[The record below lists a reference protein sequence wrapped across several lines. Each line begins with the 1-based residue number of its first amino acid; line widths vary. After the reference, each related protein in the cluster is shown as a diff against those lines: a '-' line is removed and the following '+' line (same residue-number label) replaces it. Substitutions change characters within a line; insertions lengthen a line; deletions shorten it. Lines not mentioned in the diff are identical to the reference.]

1 MKLGLR
7 TKMNLLIGIV
17 VSIALILVGALG
29 YNIAED
35 IIIEMADK
43 QLNVEEKLIYEILDN
58 FFADRES
65 ILESTKNYVAANIDD
80 KEAKVYLKTQ
90 YEKLKDNYKISD
102 IYIAKPN
109 GTVINASGEG
119 SKEASLQVYDSE
131 WYKLA
136 QSKEEVIVY
145 SDIFVDSNSKEPK
158 ITIAENVKS
167 NDGFNLGVVAI
178 DIQLTELQNVL
189 EEYHIGEHGYSFI
202 IDKEGRFVSH
212 RNFTYSTDEKNQQTI
227 FNISNGS
234 LKDIG
239 EKIIANNEY
248 EERGEFNGETKIYTS
263 QKVNGT
269 DMYIVSTLELDDFT
283 SVLNTYVYLMG
294 LSVVIV
300 VALIIIF
307 LTFYIGKI
315 TRIISSLANITKKI
329 AAGNLTSVMARI
341 NRNDELGVLSTSISD
356 MQKAMISIISAIKSE
371 TGSVVVSI
379 DTTSNNLSKLVENL
393 EDASSTVEQISA
405 GMEETAA
412 STQQI
417 NATSAEIENSVE
429 VIAAKAQDGA
439 ESANNISTKAV
450 ALKDDS
456 IRKEQ
461 EAVHTI
467 DNVRSSMATAL
478 ENAKQ
483 VERIEVL
490 ANTILQIS
498 TQTNLLALNAAIE
511 SARAG
516 EAGKGF
522 AVVAAEI
529 RKLAED
535 SKSTVTEIQSTIVN
549 VFKAVENL
557 SEVSKQTLE
566 YIETSVIKSFKES
579 VEVGENYNKDA
590 DYVNGLVFDLSATSE
605 ELLASIRNV
614 ALAMDEITKASSE
627 GAQGTASIAQSV
639 AYIKDMANE
648 IENDTLKIKDSINNL
663 NNTVSQFVI

>member
-43 QLNVEEKLIYEILDN
+43 QLNVEEKLIFEILDN

-65 ILESTKNYVAANIDD
+65 ILESTKNHIAANIDD
-80 KEAKVYLKTQ
+80 KEAKAYLETQ
-90 YEKLKDNYKISD
+90 YEKLKDKYKISD
-102 IYIAKPN
+102 IYIVKPN
-109 GTVINASGEG
+109 GSVINASGEG
-119 SKEASLQVYDSE
+119 PEEVSLKVYDSE
-131 WYKLA
+131 WYKLV
-136 QSKEEVIVY
+136 QSNDELIVY
-145 SDIFVDSNSKEPK
+145 SDIYVDSNSKEPE

-167 NDGFNLGVVAI
+167 NSGINLGVVAI
-178 DIQLTELQNVL
+178 DIQLTELKNVL

-227 FNISNGS
+227 FNVSNGS

-239 EKIIANNEY
+239 EKIIANTEY

-269 DMYIVSTLELDDFT
+269 DMYLVSALELDDFT

-294 LSVVIV
+294 LTVVIV

-307 LTFYIGKI
+307 LTFYIGRI
-315 TRIISSLANITKKI
+315 TSIISRLAYITKKI
-329 AAGNLTSVMARI
+329 AAGNLTSEIKRI
-341 NRNDELGVLSTSISD
+341 NRNDELGLLSQSID
-356 MQKAMISIISAIKSE
+356 EMQKAMISIISVIKSE
-371 TGSVVVSI
+371 TDAVVGSIHKS
-379 DTTSNNLSKLVENL
+379 SQNLSKLVENL

-412 STQQI
+412 STQEI
-417 NATSAEIENSVE
+417 NATSIEIENSVE
-429 VIAAKAQDGA
+429 GIAAKAQDGA
-439 ESANNISTKAV
+439 LSASNISTKAV
-450 ALKDDS
+450 ALKNDS

-461 EAVHTI
+461 EAIQTI
-467 DNVRSSMATAL
+467 DNVKSSMATAL

-483 VERIEVL
+483 VERIDVL

-529 RKLAED
+529 RKLAEE
-535 SKSTVTEIQSTIVN
+535 SKSTVTQIQSTIAN
-549 VFKAVENL
+549 VFEAVENL
-557 SEVSKQTLE
+557 SDVSRQTLE
-566 YIETSVIKSFKES
+566 YIETSVIKGFKES

-590 DYVNGLVFDLSATSE
+590 DYVNELVFELSATSE
-605 ELLASIRNV
+605 ELLASIKNV
-614 ALAMDEITKASSE
+614 AQAMEEISKASTE
-627 GAQGTASIAQSV
+627 GAQGTTSIAQSV

-648 IENDTLKIKDSINNL
+648 IENDTLKIRDSIDAL
-663 NNTVSQFVI
+663 NENVSKFVI

>member
-65 ILESTKNYVAANIDD
+65 ILESTKNHIAANIDD
-80 KEAKVYLKTQ
+80 NKAKDYLETQ

-102 IYIAKPN
+102 IYIVKPN
-109 GTVINASGEG
+109 GSVINASGEG
-119 SKEASLQVYDSE
+119 PEEVSSKAYDSE

-136 QSKEEVIVY
+136 QSKDEEIVY
-145 SDIFVDSNSKEPK
+145 SDIFVDSNSKEPE

-189 EEYHIGEHGYSFI
+189 EEYHIGENGYSFI

-212 RNFTYSTDEKNQQTI
+212 RNFTYSIDEKNQQTI

-239 EKIIANNEY
+239 EKIIANTQY

-263 QKVNGT
+263 QKINGT
-269 DMYIVSTLELDDFT
+269 DMYLVSTLELDDFT

-294 LSVVIV
+294 LTVVIV

-307 LTFYIGKI
+307 LTFYIGRI
-315 TRIISSLANITKKI
+315 TKIISRLAYITKKI
-329 AAGNLTSVMARI
+329 AAGNLTSEITRI
-341 NRNDELGVLSTSISD
+341 NRNDELGLLSQSIYE
-356 MQKAMISIISAIKSE
+356 MQKSMISIISVIKSE
-371 TGSVVVSI
+371 TDAVVGSIHKS
-379 DTTSNNLSKLVENL
+379 SQNLSKLVENL

-412 STQQI
+412 STQEI
-417 NATSAEIENSVE
+417 NATSIEIENSVE
-429 VIAAKAQDGA
+429 GIAAKAQDGA
-439 ESANNISTKAV
+439 MSASNISTKAV
-450 ALKDDS
+450 ALKNDS

-461 EAVHTI
+461 EAIQTI
-467 DNVRSSMATAL
+467 DNVKSSMAIAL
-478 ENAKQ
+478 ENAKK

-522 AVVAAEI
+522 AVVAGEI
-529 RKLAED
+529 RKLAEE
-535 SKSTVTEIQSTIVN
+535 SKSTVTEIQSTIAN
-549 VFKAVENL
+549 VFEAVENL
-557 SEVSKQTLE
+557 SDVSRQTLE
-566 YIETSVIKSFKES
+566 YIETSVVKGFKES

-590 DYVNGLVFDLSATSE
+590 EYVNGLVFDLSATSE
-605 ELLASIRNV
+605 ELLASIKNV
-614 ALAMDEITKASSE
+614 TQAMEEITKASTE
-627 GAQGTASIAQSV
+627 GAQGTTSIAQSV
-639 AYIKDMANE
+639 ASIKDMANE
-648 IENDTLKIKDSINNL
+648 IENDTLKIKDSVNNL
-663 NNTVSQFVI
+663 NKTVSKFSI

>member
-43 QLNVEEKLIYEILDN
+43 QLNVEEKLIFEILDN

-65 ILESTKNYVAANIDD
+65 ILESTKNHIAANIDD
-80 KEAKVYLKTQ
+80 KEAKAYLETQ
-90 YEKLKDNYKISD
+90 YEKLKDKYKISD

-109 GTVINASGEG
+109 GSVINASGE
-119 SKEASLQVYDSE
+119 EPEEVSLKVYDSE
-131 WYKLA
+131 WYKLV
-136 QSKEEVIVY
+136 QSNDELIVY
-145 SDIFVDSNSKEPK
+145 SDIFVDSNSKEPE

-167 NDGFNLGVVAI
+167 SAGVNLGVVAI
-178 DIQLTELQNVL
+178 DIQLTELKNVL

-212 RNFTYSTDEKNQQTI
+212 RNYTYSTDEKNQQTI
-227 FNISNGS
+227 FNVSSGS

-239 EKIIANNEY
+239 EKIVANTEY

-269 DMYIVSTLELDDFT
+269 DMYLVSTLELDDFT

-294 LSVVIV
+294 LTVVIV

-307 LTFYIGKI
+307 LTFYIGRI
-315 TRIISSLANITKKI
+315 TSIISRLAYITKKI
-329 AAGNLTSVMARI
+329 AAGNLTSEIKRI
-341 NRNDELGVLSTSISD
+341 NRNDELGLLSQSID
-356 MQKAMISIISAIKSE
+356 EMQKAMISIISVIKSE
-371 TGSVVVSI
+371 TDAVVGSIHKS
-379 DTTSNNLSKLVENL
+379 SQNLSKLVENL

-412 STQQI
+412 STQEI
-417 NATSAEIENSVE
+417 NATSIEIENSVE
-429 VIAAKAQDGA
+429 GIAAKAQDGA
-439 ESANNISTKAV
+439 LSASNISTKAV
-450 ALKDDS
+450 ALKNDS

-461 EAVHTI
+461 EAIQTI
-467 DNVRSSMATAL
+467 DNVKSSMATAL

-483 VERIEVL
+483 VERIDVL

-529 RKLAED
+529 RKLAEE
-535 SKSTVTEIQSTIVN
+535 SKTTVTQIQSTIAN
-549 VFKAVENL
+549 VFEAVENL
-557 SEVSKQTLE
+557 SDVSRQTLE
-566 YIETSVIKSFKES
+566 YIETSVIKGFKES

-590 DYVNGLVFDLSATSE
+590 DYVNELVFELSATSE
-605 ELLASIRNV
+605 ELLASIKNV
-614 ALAMDEITKASSE
+614 AQAMEEISKASTE
-627 GAQGTASIAQSV
+627 GAQGTTSIAQSV

-648 IENDTLKIKDSINNL
+648 IENDTLKIRDSIDAL
-663 NNTVSQFVI
+663 NENVSKFVI

>member
-65 ILESTKNYVAANIDD
+65 ILESTKNHIAANIDD
-80 KEAKVYLKTQ
+80 NKAKDYLETQ

-102 IYIAKPN
+102 IYIVKPN
-109 GTVINASGEG
+109 GSVINASGEG
-119 SKEASLQVYDSE
+119 PEEVSSKAYDSE

-136 QSKEEVIVY
+136 QSKDEEIVY
-145 SDIFVDSNSKEPK
+145 SDIFVDSNSKEPE

-189 EEYHIGEHGYSFI
+189 EEYHIGENGYSFI

-212 RNFTYSTDEKNQQTI
+212 RNFTYSIDEKNQQTI

-239 EKIIANNEY
+239 EKIIANTQY

-263 QKVNGT
+263 QKINGT
-269 DMYIVSTLELDDFT
+269 DMYLVSTLELDDFT

-294 LSVVIV
+294 LTVVIV

-307 LTFYIGKI
+307 LTFYIGRI
-315 TRIISSLANITKKI
+315 TKIISRLAYITKKI
-329 AAGNLTSVMARI
+329 AAGNLTSEITRI
-341 NRNDELGVLSTSISD
+341 NRNDELGLLSQSIYE
-356 MQKAMISIISAIKSE
+356 MQKSMISIISVIKSE
-371 TGSVVVSI
+371 TDAVVGSIHKS
-379 DTTSNNLSKLVENL
+379 SQNLSKLVENL

-412 STQQI
+412 STQEI
-417 NATSAEIENSVE
+417 NATSIEIENSVE
-429 VIAAKAQDGA
+429 GIAAKAQDGA
-439 ESANNISTKAV
+439 MSASNISTKAV
-450 ALKDDS
+450 ALKNDS

-461 EAVHTI
+461 EAIQTI
-467 DNVRSSMATAL
+467 DNVKSSMATAL

-483 VERIEVL
+483 VERIDVL

-529 RKLAED
+529 RKLAEE
-535 SKSTVTEIQSTIVN
+535 SKTTVTQIQSTIAN
-549 VFKAVENL
+549 VFEAVENL
-557 SEVSKQTLE
+557 SDVSRQTLE
-566 YIETSVIKSFKES
+566 YIETSVIKGFKES

-590 DYVNGLVFDLSATSE
+590 DYVNELVFELSATSE
-605 ELLASIRNV
+605 ELLASIKNV
-614 ALAMDEITKASSE
+614 AQAMEEITKASTE
-627 GAQGTASIAQSV
+627 GAQGTTSIAQSV
-639 AYIKDMANE
+639 ASIKDMANE
-648 IENDTLKIKDSINNL
+648 IENDTLKIRDSIDAL
-663 NNTVSQFVI
+663 NDNVSKFVI

>member
-1 MKLGLR
+1 M
-7 TKMNLLIGIV
+7 
-17 VSIALILVGALG
+17 
-29 YNIAED
+29 
-35 IIIEMADK
+35 
-43 QLNVEEKLIYEILDN
+43 
-58 FFADRES
+58 
-65 ILESTKNYVAANIDD
+65 
-80 KEAKVYLKTQ
+80 
-90 YEKLKDNYKISD
+90 
-102 IYIAKPN
+102 
-109 GTVINASGEG
+109 
-119 SKEASLQVYDSE
+119 
-131 WYKLA
+131 
-136 QSKEEVIVY
+136 
-145 SDIFVDSNSKEPK
+145 
-158 ITIAENVKS
+158 
-167 NDGFNLGVVAI
+167 
-178 DIQLTELQNVL
+178 QN
-189 EEYHIGEHGYSFI
+189 
-202 IDKEGRFVSH
+202 
-212 RNFTYSTDEKNQQTI
+212 
-227 FNISNGS
+227 
-234 LKDIG
+234 
-239 EKIIANNEY
+239 
-248 EERGEFNGETKIYTS
+248 
-263 QKVNGT
+263 
-269 DMYIVSTLELDDFT
+269 
-283 SVLNTYVYLMG
+283 
-294 LSVVIV
+294 
-300 VALIIIF
+300 
-307 LTFYIGKI
+307 
-315 TRIISSLANITKKI
+315 
-329 AAGNLTSVMARI
+329 
-341 NRNDELGVLSTSISD
+341 
-356 MQKAMISIISAIKSE
+356 AMISIISVIKSE